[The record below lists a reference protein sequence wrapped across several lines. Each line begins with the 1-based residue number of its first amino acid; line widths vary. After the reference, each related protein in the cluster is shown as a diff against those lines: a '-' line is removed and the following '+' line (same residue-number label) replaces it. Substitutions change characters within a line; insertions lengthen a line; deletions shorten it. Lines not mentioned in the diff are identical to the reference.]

1 MAIGVEINGGG
12 NNKVSNSSFHLTGDS
27 KAVVINESE
36 GNEISEIFVVVRE
49 NIEKLEQM
57 QNEISAIDDN
67 SINPK
72 TNNTF
77 KDDVLASIPV
87 LINAKDETTI
97 TATCLMMFHLFSSW
111 ITIKSEL
118 APQLIVYKD
127 FITSLVGG

>member
-12 NNKVSNSSFHLTGDS
+12 NNKVSKSSFHLTGDS

-67 SINPK
+67 SINPRPLHKPATYSRHQSQTQLK
-72 TNNTF
+72 TGIGV
-77 KDDVLASIPV
+77 KR
-87 LINAKDETTI
+87 
-97 TATCLMMFHLFSSW
+97 
-111 ITIKSEL
+111 
-118 APQLIVYKD
+118 
-127 FITSLVGG
+127 

>member
-12 NNKVSNSSFHLTGDS
+12 NNKVSKSSFYLTADS

-36 GNEISEIFVVVRE
+36 GNEVSEIFVVVQE
-49 NIEKLEQM
+49 NIEKLKQL
-57 QNEISAIDDN
+57 QNEVSAINDH

-77 KDDVLASIPV
+77 KDDVLAKIPV
-87 LINAKDETTI
+87 LINAKDETTV
-97 TATCLMMFHLFSSW
+97 TATCLMLFNLFSNW
-111 ITIKSEL
+111 ITVKNEL
-118 APQLIVYKD
+118 ALQLTEYTK

>member
-12 NNKVSNSSFHLTGDS
+12 NNKVSKSSFHLTGDS

-87 LINAKDETTI
+87 LINAKDETTV
-97 TATCLMMFHLFSSW
+97 TVFVN
-111 ITIKSEL
+111 
-118 APQLIVYKD
+118 IVVTH
-127 FITSLVGG
+127 I

>member
-12 NNKVSNSSFHLTGDS
+12 NNKVSKSSFYLTGDS

-36 GNEISEIFVVVRE
+36 GNEVSEIFVVVQE
-49 NIEKLEQM
+49 NIEKLKQI
-57 QNEISAIDDN
+57 QNEVSAINDD

-77 KDDVLASIPV
+77 KNDVLNKIPV
-87 LINAKDETTI
+87 LINAKDETTV
-97 TATCLMMFHLFSSW
+97 TATCLVLFNLFSSW
-111 ITIKSEL
+111 ITVKNEL
-118 APQLIVYKD
+118 AIQLNEYTQ